1 MPLTTNLP
9 YKTSDHVP
17 IHCDPLLL
25 DAHSVI
31 ESFAPLRSM
40 KPILF
45 TTSTLLLAC
54 QLFAQAAEPK
64 PDLLPTLPAGQQWR
78 MVWNDEFEGKDLDA
92 TKWTAQGDAVRKGGM
107 WLKKCSVLDGQGNL
121 QLLATKEADG
131 TYGTGCVNSKGK
143 FEHKHGLWVA
153 RMRMPKQPGFWSAFW
168 LMGNGVGKV
177 GNEGMDGT
185 EIDVIE
191 FPKRDGELNMA
202 VHWDGYGKEHQV
214 RGTRYFDKTFT
225 EGFHTYAVHWNE
237 KEYVFYYDGKEVWR
251 TNEGMISRV
260 PQYIIL
266 SNEVGSW
273 AGDIKEAKLPDQ
285 CLIDYV
291 RVYDLEGAAPP
302 VAEKPQPTTP
312 DPLLAEE
319 LRMREGLPNLFAKL
333 KAGGP
338 VRIAYLGGSITAADG
353 WRVKTTDWFKVQYP
367 QAEIIEI
374 NAAIS
379 GTGSDYGACRIA
391 GDVLEKKP
399 DLIFME
405 HRVNGGG
412 GFEAKSVEGIVRQ
425 IRKANAHTD
434 ICLIYTISEPMLK
447 DLQAGK
453 QPRFGGIM
461 ETIANAY
468 GIPSIDLGVEI
479 AKREKEKTLLFKAKG
494 WQNGNLVFSE
504 DGTHPKDAG
513 HAIYRDTVVRSMFQ
527 MMPRDQAKAHT
538 LPPPLEP
545 QCWENATTAPIQK
558 ATLSAGWKAIDG
570 EKDAIYGKSSGRTHQ
585 MLRGGVKCTQAGETI
600 TVKWNG
606 TTLGLSD
613 IPQGEGM
620 ELEVTIDQQ
629 APLTIKRPQ
638 TDPKQPYSRF
648 LYLPEQKPGDHTAVI
663 KIKSLTPGT
672 SYYAGQMLIV
682 GKILP

>member
-1 MPLTTNLP
+1 
-9 YKTSDHVP
+9 
-17 IHCDPLLL
+17 
-25 DAHSVI
+25 
-31 ESFAPLRSM
+31 M
-40 KPILF
+40 KPIFL
-45 TTSTLLLAC
+45 TTCALVIASHLMAMADESTSP
-54 QLFAQAAEPK
+54 QLP
-64 PDLLPTLPAGQQWR
+64 PLPAGQEWR
-78 MVWNDEFEGKDLDA
+78 MVWNDEFDGKELDL
-92 TKWTAQGDAVRKGGM
+92 TKWTPQGDSVRKGGM
-107 WLKKCSVLDGQGNL
+107 WLKKCSVLDGKGNL

-153 RMRMPKQPGFWSAFW
+153 RMQMPKQPGFWSAFW
-168 LMGNGVGKV
+168 LMGSGVGKV

-191 FPKRDGELNMA
+191 YPKRTGELNMA

-214 RGTRYFDKTFT
+214 RGTRYFDKSFT

-251 TNEGMISRV
+251 TSEGMISRV

-291 RVYDLEGAAPP
+291 RVYDLEGAPP
-302 VAEKPQPTTP
+302 VAEKPKPATN
-312 DPLLAEE
+312 DPLIAEE
-319 LRMREGLPNLFAKL
+319 LRIRDGLPNLFAKL

-338 VRIAYLGGSITAADG
+338 VRIAYLGGSITAAEG
-353 WRVKTTDWFKVQYP
+353 WRVKTTAWFKAQYP

-391 GDVLEKKP
+391 ADVLEKKP
-399 DLIFME
+399 DLVFME

-425 IRKANAHTD
+425 IRKANPQTD
-434 ICLIYTISEPMLK
+434 ICLIYTINEGMLK

-453 QPRFGGIM
+453 SPRFSSIM

-468 GIPSIDLGVEI
+468 GIPSIDLGIEI
-479 AKREKEKTLLFKAKG
+479 AKREKEKTLIFKAKG

-504 DGTHPKDAG
+504 DGTHPIEAG
-513 HAIYRDTVVRSMFQ
+513 HAIYRDTVVRSMFA
-527 MMPRDQAKAHT
+527 MMPNDQAKAHA
-538 LPPPLEP
+538 LPSPLEP
-545 QCWENATTAPIQK
+545 QCWENATTVPIRK
-558 ATLSAGWKAIDG
+558 ATLSAGWKPIDG
-570 EKDAIYGKSSGRTHQ
+570 EKDAIYGKNSGRTHQ
-585 MLRGGVKCTQAGETI
+585 MLRGGVKCDQAGETI
-600 TVKWNG
+600 TVTWNG

-613 IPQGEGM
+613 IPQGDGM
-620 ELEVTIDQQ
+620 ELEITIDQQ
-629 APLTIKRPQ
+629 PPITVKRPQ
-638 TDPKQPYSRF
+638 TDKKQPYSRF
-648 LYLPEQKPGDHTAVI
+648 FYLPEQKPGKHTAVI
-663 KIKSLTPGT
+663 RIKTLPKGT
-672 SYYAGQMLIV
+672 SYYAGQILVV
-682 GKILP
+682 GEVTP